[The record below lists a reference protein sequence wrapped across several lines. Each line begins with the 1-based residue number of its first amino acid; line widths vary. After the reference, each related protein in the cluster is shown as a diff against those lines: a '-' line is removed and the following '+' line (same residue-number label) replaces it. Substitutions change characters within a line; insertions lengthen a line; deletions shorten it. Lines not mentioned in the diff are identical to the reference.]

1 MPGSSAIAVVL
12 FSDFWRM
19 AARKKAVRDVSDAS
33 SKFEALVQPRS
44 VITSVTTV
52 L

>member
-1 MPGSSAIAVVL
+1 MPGSSAIAIVL

-33 SKFEALVQPRS
+33 SKFEALVQALS
-44 VITSVTTV
+44 DYLSYTV

>member
-1 MPGSSAIAVVL
+1 MPGSSAIAIVL

-33 SKFEALVQPRS
+33 SKFEESNLCMIRRGTVVAL
-44 VITSVTTV
+44 
-52 L
+52 